1 MGRRERIHYTEADKA
16 LMWERWRRGASLNA
30 IGRLFDRHRTTVRGM
45 LERTG
50 GIRPPPRCRSRLAQ
64 TLTEREEI
72 SRGLM
77 AGRSVPTIA
86 SLLGRAVSTVSWEI
100 GRNGGRQAY
109 RTSTA
114 DEAAWDR
121 ALRPKRC
128 KLAAHP
134 GVGAFGG
141 AQTAT

>member
-1 MGRRERIHYTEADKA
+1 
-16 LMWERWRRGASLNA
+16 
-30 IGRLFDRHRTTVRGM
+30 M

-50 GIRPPPRCRSRLAQ
+50 GIRPPPRCRSRLAL
-64 TLTEREEI
+64 TLAEREEI

-77 AGRSVPTIA
+77 AGRSVRTIA
-86 SLLGRAVSTVSWEI
+86 SLLDRAVSTVSREI
-100 GRNGGRQAY
+100 GRNGGRAAY
-109 RTSTA
+109 RASTA

-121 ALRPKRC
+121 ALRPKRR

-141 AQTAT
+141 AQAAT